1 MGTSSLEKQKVNSD
15 IINEIVKLKLLP
27 QTMGTKKQIQKLQQQ
42 LNNK

>member
-1 MGTSSLEKQKVNSD
+1 MGTSSLEQQKVNFN